1 MSSLK
6 RLSSITTALL
16 IGAGATMQAA
26 DRIPAT
32 PFSDF
37 QTTSGHGVANLTDGD
52 PSTYFQTEGT
62 QYTWGAID
70 LGSPH
75 VITSLRFSR
84 PSGSDAVLGVF
95 QGANNRDFSDAIPLW
110 LIDERPASNV
120 MTELTVNC
128 SRGVR
133 YIRYVGPAGSRSV
146 LGELEAY
153 GTPGEGDDS
162 QLWQITD
169 LPTVVINTVNS
180 QEPYDKEHDIDGNII
195 IISNSGSEILSSP
208 GSVRERGNA
217 SRQFPKKPWR
227 IKFDKKQNV
236 LDAPAK
242 AKKWTLLNNYGDK
255 TLMRNMLA
263 FKIAELMGMEY
274 VPFCRPVDVILNGE
288 FKGCYQLC
296 DQIEVNKDR
305 VDIDEMTPEDIEG
318 DALTGGYL
326 VEVDGYADQE
336 ISWFRTSH
344 YGIPI
349 TIKSPDDDEIT
360 AAQKRYITDCFNTL
374 EPEMKNT
381 DPETGYRRLFDNR
394 SFIQHMLVNE
404 VAGNTDCY
412 WSTYMTKRRG
422 DDKIYTGPVWDFD
435 LGFDNDNRTFP
446 VTEKSGDGFLWDSGV
461 ASAADGMRYFAQRI
475 LLKDPG
481 TKAEILKVWSEA
493 RENGLSA
500 DELTDLASTYAA
512 DLDDSQRLNFMRWP
526 ILSHQ
531 VHQNPRAAGSYAGEV
546 NWVKEYIKGQMA
558 HLDQVIG
565 YEPAI
570 GPDPGHDAIETIE
583 PDDTAEGII
592 TTVANTIVTE
602 GFADGV
608 SCEVY
613 RPDGTLVTVFA
624 TGDTSGPLSQGI
636 YIVRAGSRTVKLL
649 VR

>member
-16 IGAGATMQAA
+16 IGAGAAMQAA
-26 DRIPAT
+26 DKIPAT

-37 QTTSGHGVANLTDGD
+37 QTTGGHGVENLTDGD
-52 PSTYFQTEGT
+52 HSTYFQTEGT

-75 VITSLRFSR
+75 VITSLRFAR
-84 PSGSDAVLGVF
+84 PSGSDVTLGVF

-110 LIDERPASNV
+110 LIDERPTSNV

-133 YIRYVGPAGSRSV
+133 YIRYVGPAGSRSA

-153 GTPGEGDDS
+153 GTPGEGNDS

-195 IISNSGSEILSSP
+195 IISNSGSEILSAA

-227 IKFDKKQNV
+227 IKFDKKQTV
-236 LDAPAK
+236 LDSPAK

-263 FKIAELMGMEY
+263 FKVAELMGMEY

-296 DQIEVNKDR
+296 DQIEVNKGR

-318 DALTGGYL
+318 EALTGGYL

-381 DPETGYRRLFDNR
+381 DPATGYRRLFDNR

-412 WSTYMTKRRG
+412 WSTYMLSL
-422 DDKIYTGPVWDFD
+422 IH
-435 LGFDNDNRTFP
+435 
-446 VTEKSGDGFLWDSGV
+446 
-461 ASAADGMRYFAQRI
+461 I
-475 LLKDPG
+475 
-481 TKAEILKVWSEA
+481 SEP
-493 RENGLSA
+493 
-500 DELTDLASTYAA
+500 T
-512 DLDDSQRLNFMRWP
+512 
-526 ILSHQ
+526 
-531 VHQNPRAAGSYAGEV
+531 
-546 NWVKEYIKGQMA
+546 
-558 HLDQVIG
+558 
-565 YEPAI
+565 
-570 GPDPGHDAIETIE
+570 
-583 PDDTAEGII
+583 
-592 TTVANTIVTE
+592 
-602 GFADGV
+602 
-608 SCEVY
+608 
-613 RPDGTLVTVFA
+613 RP
-624 TGDTSGPLSQGI
+624 
-636 YIVRAGSRTVKLL
+636 Y
-649 VR
+649 